1 MTQGQVTRRGALGI
15 GMTAMAAATPIARA
29 AVPDAWA
36 GADAAARAVIDKRLA
51 PGVSYAVMRD
61 GRIVHSFYAGL
72 ANMEA
77 GTVPAPHSPW
87 RIGSLSK
94 QFTVAAL
101 FLLAEQGKLSLDD
114 PLARYMPEFP
124 RADAIRLRQMLNHTS
139 GLGNYTDIENVKL
152 LLNLA
157 RSDYDDAELVQLLL
171 TQGTSFKFEAGKS
184 WAYSNT
190 AYVLLGMVAA
200 RVAGTPLARLLRERL
215 FDPLGLNDTR
225 ADDEAEIVPGR
236 VSGYTPSTTGAGFAN
251 ASFLSLS
258 FVGAAGNLRSTVTDL
273 CRWHDRL
280 LGGHVLQPASL
291 AAMLA
296 PVRLADGTL
305 AMEGEGAKRAPS
317 GHVMGLQVAT
327 SEQGRVISHTGGLM
341 GFVAR
346 MKSFPD
352 RGTTVALMVN
362 CEGGF
367 GAPTGLREAAIALE
381 AEAARTVNGNV
392 R

>member
-1 MTQGQVTRRGALGI
+1 MTGATLTRRGALGMGI
-15 GMTAMAAATPIARA
+15 AGVVAAAPIARA
-29 AVPDAWA
+29 STPGAWEN
-36 GADAAARAVIDKRLA
+36 ADAAANQVIAKGLA
-51 PGVSYAVMRD
+51 PGVSYAAMRD
-61 GRIVHSFYAGL
+61 GKIVHSFYAGL
-72 ANMEA
+72 ANMET

-114 PLARYMPEFP
+114 PLARHMPEFP
-124 RADAIRLRQMLNHTS
+124 RAGTIRIRQMLNHTS

-152 LLNLA
+152 LLNTA
-157 RSDYDDAELVQLLL
+157 RSEYDDAELIQILL
-171 TQGTSFKFEAGKS
+171 TKGTSFKFEAGKS

-200 RVAGTPLARLLRERL
+200 RVAGAPLALLLREKL
-215 FDPLGLNDTR
+215 FDPMGLSDTR
-225 ADDEAEIVPGR
+225 VDDSAEIVPGR
-236 VSGYTPSTTGAGFAN
+236 VSGYTPSAAGTGFAN

-258 FVGAAGNLRSTVTDL
+258 FVGAAGNVRSTVTDL

-296 PVRLADGTL
+296 PARLTDGTL

-352 RGTTVALMVN
+352 RGTTVALTVN

-367 GAPTGLREAAIALE
+367 GAPTGMREAVIALE
-381 AEAARTVNGNV
+381 AEAV
-392 R
+392 RAINA